1 MSEKLQQIYEFG
13 PLSRFTRKQ
22 RIAIRAADL
31 AFYGL
36 IKLIGSTLKF
46 ESSGWEHV
54 ESTGRSGKAP
64 IYALW
69 HDRIFAGTYFLRDR
83 GVVVMTSQSL
93 DGEYIARFLIRFG
106 FGAVRGSST
115 RGAVGALVEMI
126 RAARNSVPTAFTVD
140 GPRGHRY
147 EAKMGAVMLAKKT
160 GFPILPFSVEC
171 ENYWTLNSWD
181 RLQIPRPF
189 SRACFLVGDPIFVPD
204 DAGELALASSQRAL
218 QDSLDELVRRGKEWK
233 NSLASQT

>member
-1 MSEKLQQIYEFG
+1 MREKLQQIYEFG

-22 RIAIRAADL
+22 RITIQAADL

-36 IKLIGSTLKF
+36 IRTIGSTIKF
-46 ESSGWEHV
+46 ETSGWEHV
-54 ESTGRSGKAP
+54 ESTGGSGKAP

-69 HDRIFAGTYFLRDR
+69 HDRIFGGTYFLRDR
-83 GVVVMTSQSL
+83 GIVVMTSQSL

-140 GPRGHRY
+140 GPRGPRY
-147 EAKMGAVMLAKKT
+147 EAKMGPVMLAKKT

-171 ENYWTLNSWD
+171 EKYWTVNSWD
-181 RLQIPRPF
+181 QLQIPKPF
-189 SRACFLVGDPIFVPD
+189 SRACFMVGDPIFVPPYSD
-204 DAGELALASSQRAL
+204 ETMLSSNQKAL
-218 QDSLDELVRRGKEWK
+218 QSSLDELVRRGKEWK
-233 NSLASQT
+233 NGLTP